1 MSPTSYFFLFEKAK
15 KIIWNLFTVVV
26 KKHFR
31 QTFCPASRSRC
42 IFKNSDSCRHKVC
55 DFMRSHAIAC
65 ERMRSHAIA
74 CDLMRSHA
82 ISCDRMRSLSNSILP
97 EKGIIRD
104 RMKSQTL
111 CRQLSEFLKMH
122 REREAGQK
130 VCLKCFFT
138 TTVNRFHYYFFRLSQ
153 KGRNEKRE
161 SFYTAKRVS
170 SVHSCRDETHLAV
183 FSVPLCKVLI
193 PNLKFSFKRSVS

>member
-1 MSPTSYFFLFEKAK
+1 
-15 KIIWNLFTVVV
+15 
-26 KKHFR
+26 
-31 QTFCPASRSRC
+31 
-42 IFKNSDSCRHKVC
+42 
-55 DFMRSHAIAC
+55 
-65 ERMRSHAIA
+65 MRSHAIA
-74 CDLMRSHA
+74 CDRIQSHEIA
-82 ISCDRMRSLSNSILP
+82 FN
-97 EKGIIRD
+97 

-170 SVHSCRDETHLAV
+170 SVHSRRDETRLAV
-183 FSVPLCKVLI
+183 FSVPFPQNKFRTCFFQFCTHFVLDR
-193 PNLKFSFKRSVS
+193 KSFGEEARTTKSNSAAAPTAA

>member
-1 MSPTSYFFLFEKAK
+1 M
-15 KIIWNLFTVVV
+15 
-26 KKHFR
+26 
-31 QTFCPASRSRC
+31 Q
-42 IFKNSDSCRHKVC
+42 
-55 DFMRSHAIAC
+55 SHAIPC
-65 ERMRSHAIA
+65 N
-74 CDLMRSHA
+74 LMRSHA

-97 EKGIIRD
+97 EKGIIRDRMRSHAIACD

-170 SVHSCRDETHLAV
+170 SVHSHRDETRLAV
-183 FSVPLCKVLI
+183 FSVPF
-193 PNLKFSFKRSVS
+193 PQNKFRTCFFLSPVGVVADPSVE